1 MTNISFSGI
10 VIHGKKLWRT
20 IGYPTANIFLSK
32 WIIGDGVYS
41 LGITVSD
48 TLYSWIGTYRE
59 SISLFEAHIFD
70 FDADIY
76 GEMIQIHIHE
86 RIRDN
91 QHFDSLESLKIQIHK
106 DAEKAKWET
115 IYPTLD
121 TIVLK
126 TLDLYRAQ
134 EKLPKLDLSIFKN
147 PLVVWSGNGYYTG
160 RILFRNLGAFFA
172 TESDIN
178 DKLSNS
184 PAITDVVVISASG
197 EKHAPIILKAAK
209 DYQKNTFLISSSEK
223 SSGRDIANSS
233 IIMPKIR
240 EPYTYNTST
249 YFGYMLA
256 ENPDIDLEKL
266 QQFILEDFEQAIQD
280 IHFSDYSSFFIVL
293 PDQFVLL
300 REMIETKFIELFGRK
315 VAHDTFTYEQMKHAT
330 TVVQDENE
338 LFLCFGNKTWIQ
350 YGNNQINLPIFD
362 ITHYAA
368 MMLVG
373 YTLVGKIQKSLPP
386 YFMNSIQDY
395 CMRAKT
401 QSGFNIAPWVE
412 V

>member
-1 MTNISFSGI
+1 MANISFSGI

-20 IGYPTANIFLSK
+20 IGYPTANISLEK
-32 WIIGDGVYS
+32 WNVDDGVYS
-41 LGITVSD
+41 LNITVSD
-48 TLYSWIGTYRE
+48 ATYRWVGTYRE
-59 SISLFEAHIFD
+59 NISLFEAHIFD

-76 GEMIQIHIHE
+76 GELVKICIHE

-91 QHFDSLESLKIQIHK
+91 HNFDSIESLKIQIHK
-106 DAEKAKWET
+106 DTQKAKWET
-115 IYPTLD
+115 TYPTLD
-121 TIVLK
+121 TIVLQ
-126 TLDLYRAQ
+126 TLDLYQTQ
-134 EKLPKLDLSIFKN
+134 EKLPKLDLNIFKT

-172 TESDIN
+172 TESEIN
-178 DKLSNS
+178 EKLANI
-184 PAITDVVVISASG
+184 PTITDVVVISASG
-197 EKHAPIILKAAK
+197 EKHAPIILNTAIE
-209 DYQKNTFLISSSEK
+209 YHKNTFLISSSEK

-256 ENPDIDLEKL
+256 ENPYLDLEKL
-266 QQFILEDFEQAIQD
+266 KRFILEDFQITIKD
-280 IHFSDYSSFFIVL
+280 INFSDYSSFFIVL
-293 PDQFVLL
+293 PDEFVLL
-300 REMIETKFIELFGRK
+300 REMLEVKFIELFGRK

-338 LFLCFGNKTWIQ
+338 LFLCFGNKIWIQ

-373 YTLVGKIQKSLPP
+373 YTLVGKIQKSLSP
-386 YFMNSIQDY
+386 YFMESIQDY
-395 CMRAKT
+395 CIRAKT
-401 QSGFNIAPWVE
+401 QSGFSITPWVE